1 MNENEENKV
10 NENEETGVTELPVAK
25 EAAAPTGKLWKGV
38 RYIVTFISG
47 LGIGVLGG
55 RLLGRHGSKE
65 DDSSE
70 TTSGETN
77 E

>member
-1 MNENEENKV
+1 MNENEVNKM
-10 NENEETGVTELPVAK
+10 NENENTGENELPVAK
-25 EAAAPTGKLWKGV
+25 EVSAPTGKLWKGV
-38 RYIVTFISG
+38 RYVVTFIGG
-47 LGIGVLGG
+47 LGIGILSG
-55 RLLGRHGSKE
+55 RIFGRHGSKE